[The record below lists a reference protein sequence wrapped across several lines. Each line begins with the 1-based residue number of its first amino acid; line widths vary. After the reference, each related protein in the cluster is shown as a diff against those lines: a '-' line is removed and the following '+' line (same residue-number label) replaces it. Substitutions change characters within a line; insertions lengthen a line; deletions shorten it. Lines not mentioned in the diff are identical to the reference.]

1 MALVQ
6 TAKNVVR
13 RSSSVMQ
20 LYRQAD
26 TPLCKG
32 KLNFDKTKMDQVIA
46 ENRAVVASFG
56 DWIDPAA
63 MAAST
68 FQYGLSPEWATA
80 LQRPSSAKLS
90 YSDILAY
97 IASAS
102 STDTS
107 YLEVGVS
114 VGKNFWQVL
123 NHVRGGFLAGLDIEN
138 INPPL
143 ASKLTPVSSEP
154 IASSFQS
161 VRKSGPKLECFEF
174 APRQN
179 RVEYHAGDVFDPAI
193 WQGLKGR
200 KFNLIF
206 SDAFH
211 HPEAVLFEWKQLIE
225 LDLLDRSGFTILWD
239 DLVSKSIRNV
249 FNEIVSD
256 CIRLFGMTRRNACL
270 MHVSGWVG
278 EYEAAHPIGIVSSQG
293 FVT

>member
-1 MALVQ
+1 
-6 TAKNVVR
+6 
-13 RSSSVMQ
+13 MQ

-32 KLNFDKTKMDQVIA
+32 KLDFNKTKMDRVIA
-46 ENRAVVASFG
+46 ENRAAIARFG

-63 MAAST
+63 MDAST
-68 FQYGLSPEWATA
+68 FQYGLSPEWAA
-80 LQRPSSAKLS
+80 AIQRPNSTKMT
-90 YSDILAY
+90 YSDILSY
-97 IASAS
+97 IAAEAAGN
-102 STDTS
+102 TN

-123 NHVRGGFLAGLDIEN
+123 NHVHGGFLAGLDIED

-143 ASKLTPVSSEP
+143 KNQLTPLSAAP
-154 IASSFQS
+154 IASAFQS
-161 VRKSGPKLECFEF
+161 VRKSAPKLERFEF
-174 APRQN
+174 PSRQN

-200 KFNLIF
+200 QFNLIF

-211 HPEAVLFEWKQLIE
+211 HPEAVLFEWKQLID
-225 LDLLDRSGFTILWD
+225 LDLLDRNGFTILWD